1 MRIMKMITNLRSFDF
16 LMNSPCQYQ
25 SKCRIKSMG
34 NINQGVLQDLVIMKR
49 KKELSAVSIL
59 SVWNDNIVKLM
70 GWLRAWF
77 YWSSSLHR
85 FWDWNL
91 IVSPLSSGFS
101 SEGFSD
107 WKKLPFCHNSSVLFR
122 RINIKNTKDPSSNI
136 VIYYKT

>member
-25 SKCRIKSMG
+25 SKCRTKSMG

-49 KKELSAVSIL
+49 KKELSTVGIL

-70 GWLRAWF
+70 GWLHAWF

-85 FWDWNL
+85 FWYWNL

-122 RINIKNTKDPSSNI
+122 RINIKNTKDLSSNI